1 MLCTKIKLIRTK
13 QLSPSLSKLIF
24 ILWALLFRA
33 VLDLSYLQ
41 FVNPLY
47 LYKGFERGGTT
58 NTIIE
63 SWLLFTTIVC
73 FLPFKINKP
82 SDFFVCV
89 FFFGFF
95 TPLLSLYGLSNYPQE
110 HLYLQLFSF
119 VLVLFFRNGNPIK
132 IPVIKNGR
140 YFLPILL
147 YVIVFFVISW
157 LIYAGGAA
165 QFNLNFNDV
174 YSFRESSKE
183 TLGLGAMGYIIP
195 TTFKAV
201 LPTLL
206 VIFLWKKKFLL
217 ALLICSVFVF
227 CFGMS
232 SHKAVLFYPL
242 LILFVWLFVDTNKK
256 LQLLPMALTVLV
268 LICLGLYIFV
278 GNIVVPSL
286 FIRRSLFAI
295 ADNSFDYYEY
305 FNNLPPLLWSNS
317 ITSQFIEYPY
327 HISPAKLIAEW
338 RGKGTGSSVNTS
350 FVGTGYAHAGIY
362 GIVLYG
368 LLTGLLLRLIDS
380 FHAMNLPVWVVV
392 GITII
397 PIQALFFSTDL
408 PTVFLT
414 HGMLLSIL
422 ILFSLRQV
430 RRHLPVEKNP
440 ASSYAKDRS

>member
-1 MLCTKIKLIRTK
+1 MRYAKTAEVYRPRTLFSLTK
-13 QLSPSLSKLIF
+13 LSF
-24 ILWALLFRA
+24 VFWALVFRA

-41 FVNPLY
+41 FVNPLF
-47 LYKGFERGGTT
+47 LYSGFEKGGTT

-89 FFFGFF
+89 FFFGLFA
-95 TPLLSLYGLSNYPQE
+95 PLLSLYGLSSYPQE
-110 HLYLQLFSF
+110 YLYLQIFSF

-140 YFLPILL
+140 YFLLILL

-157 LIYAGGAA
+157 LIYAGGSS
-165 QFNLNFNDV
+165 QFNLHFKDV

-183 TLGLGAMGYIIP
+183 TVDLGIMGYINP
-195 TTFKAV
+195 TTFKAA

-206 VIFLWKKKFLL
+206 VFFLWKKKFLL
-217 ALLICSVFVF
+217 ALLTCSVFVF

-242 LILFVWLFVDTNKK
+242 LILFIWLFVDTNKK

-286 FIRRSLFAI
+286 FIRRSLFVI

-327 HISPAKLIAEW
+327 HVSPAKLIGEW
-338 RGKGTGSSVNTS
+338 RGTASYVNTS

-368 LLTGLLLRLIDS
+368 LLTGFLLRLIDS
-380 FHAMNLPVWVVV
+380 FATVNLPMWVVV
-392 GITII
+392 GITVI
-397 PIQALFFSTDL
+397 PIQALFFSTDF
-408 PTVFLT
+408 PTAFLT

-422 ILFSLRQV
+422 ILFFLRQARFHV
-430 RRHLPVEKNP
+430 PVEKNP
-440 ASSYAKDRS
+440 VSSCAKERS